1 MSEDE
6 SREVPTEAEGE
17 SVEQEAAAS
26 VKLETEG
33 EDASPVAGVVETEGQ
48 VKEQPS
54 AGEVKAEGEA
64 KIEFEAEKTSI
75 FALKT
80 TANQEVNVAGLVA
93 QRASATKVPIY
104 AVLVSG
110 TLKGYIFVEAAGP
123 HFVDDIASSVKH
135 AKQRIPGLVKLSE
148 LQRYLLTKPVI
159 EELGVND
166 TVEIIGGP
174 LKGMK
179 AKITK
184 ADKSKNEVT
193 LELLEATMT
202 LPITVH
208 GDYVRVVGKG
218 RKEM

>member
-6 SREVPTEAEGE
+6 NLEETAEGKE
-17 SVEQEAAAS
+17 PTTVEQETTNSTSEVDSDAS
-26 VKLETEG
+26 SPVLEREETE
-33 EDASPVAGVVETEGQ
+33 EQSEVEIEPKPK
-48 VKEQPS
+48 V
-54 AGEVKAEGEA
+54 EA
-64 KIEFEAEKTSI
+64 RMEFEPEKTQI

-80 TANQEVNVAGLVA
+80 TANQEVNVANLIA
-93 QRASATKVPIY
+93 QRASVAKAPIY
-104 AVLVSG
+104 SVLVSG

-123 HFVDDIASSVKH
+123 HYVDDIASAVKN

-148 LQRYLLTKPVI
+148 LERYLVTKPVI
-159 EELGVND
+159 EELEVND

-174 LKGMK
+174 LKGMR

-208 GDYVRVVGKG
+208 GDYVRLVGKG
-218 RKEM
+218 EKES